1 MAAVKGGKKG
11 LGLGL
16 GLGAFLAKEEEYK
29 RLNAALE
36 AQAAELVRQA
46 EEAMRDQQEALSRPL
61 STQLELLEEEAEAQ
75 RQRGL
80 LSPGSSAPP
89 PRQPLNK
96 KKSSSA
102 PAAGKERRPLPSA
115 KPRPRHVPLAADDV
129 AVPDFSL
136 AKTIGRIEGQLE
148 EGGGLPEG
156 PEDLIPGGGSQLGA
170 EAQIRFLK
178 AKLRVMQEELDAMVQ
193 ECGKKEDQNRE
204 LSLRLKEAE
213 EERGR
218 LQRAAMAQQSQA
230 EKHKALAEDATR
242 RSEALQQRLLG
253 QEKFTSCSG
262 LQHFL
267 ASEGSS
273 PSAAI
278 GAGGPEAGSEAS
290 LGRAEQHGGAP
301 EPGPGGGR
309 EGQGGAEQD
318 QAGQEG
324 PGQPGAEKA

>member
-148 EGGGLPEG
+148 EGGGLPEV
-156 PEDLIPGGGSQLGA
+156 PEDLIPGGGSQLGELEGLKRAQKQASVGQSSMEVRLNRALEEA
-170 EAQIRFLK
+170 EKGKAELNRIKQAKKDLASQEQKKLEELK
-178 AKLRVMQEELDAMVQ
+178 AENKRLAKQKEELMAAFKKQLKLIDILKRQKASGPKGPPPLSHCLSFCIISYLF
-193 ECGKKEDQNRE
+193 EC
-204 LSLRLKEAE
+204 SLCFNLCLR
-213 EERGR
+213 
-218 LQRAAMAQQSQA
+218 
-230 EKHKALAEDATR
+230 
-242 RSEALQQRLLG
+242 
-253 QEKFTSCSG
+253 
-262 LQHFL
+262 
-267 ASEGSS
+267 
-273 PSAAI
+273 
-278 GAGGPEAGSEAS
+278 
-290 LGRAEQHGGAP
+290 
-301 EPGPGGGR
+301 
-309 EGQGGAEQD
+309 
-318 QAGQEG
+318 
-324 PGQPGAEKA
+324 